1 MYGISKET
9 KADNSGGG
17 FTGIQ
22 EGFDLLNIT
31 FGGTKQ
37 DGTGAEGLMFN
48 FRKGEKFNFRATIFP
63 INEAQVTP
71 RKSTDKKTKVVT
83 EETKAEAIARA
94 YAEQASYVKHILTKF
109 MPEAEVIVPNVSSFE
124 AYAKAVIALAGTKY
138 AGQKFRLKIVYNK
151 KGYIGFPLFPDF
163 IENMTT
169 PIEKSKLKIVT
180 PAQGGYDLTE
190 KPVADADKATG
201 ATPINTTPVQEF

>member
-22 EGFDLLNIT
+22 EGFDLLSIT
-31 FGGTKQ
+31 FGGTNKE
-37 DGTGAEGLMFN
+37 GGGAEGLMFN
-48 FRKGEKFNFRATIFP
+48 FKRGEKFDFVARVYP

-71 RKSTDKKTKVVT
+71 RKTTDKKTKVVT

-109 MPEAEVIVPNVSSFE
+109 MPEVDVIIPNVSSFE

-138 AGQKFRLKIVYNK
+138 TGQKFRLKIVYNK

-163 IENMTT
+163 IENMIT

-180 PAQGGYDLTE
+180 PAQGGYDLIE
-190 KPVADADKATG
+190 KPVADADTAQVT
-201 ATPINTTPVQEF
+201 EF